1 MESLLRDIVLSYA
14 PEELRRLFRPASTER
29 LRIIALVSGLL
40 QCVTLLVWLLVDAR
54 KFMAL
59 QYSRL
64 SSAVPLDE
72 NFMSTFIFFI
82 SYLLYPASIVRIYF
96 IAEGAF
102 RWLLAFLNGDSLPSG
117 PFVLGWK
124 AFRLVHRRRSE
135 KIFRETA
142 LKDKVESF
150 ENGNRLMISSSFPRP
165 HWNESIT
172 ISIRDENYEVE
183 KNRPGMAPYAYLYVL
198 RKGLPDEDQAW
209 IRGLRTVAGNT
220 ACQTSQ
226 HLKTQLAEIS
236 RGLPHPGPYAP

>member
-1 MESLLRDIVLSYA
+1 MKSLLRDIVLSYA

-54 KFMAL
+54 KFMSL

-102 RWLLAFLNGDSLPSG
+102 RWLLAFLNSASLPSG
-117 PFVLGWK
+117 PFVLG
-124 AFRLVHRRRSE
+124 
-135 KIFRETA
+135 
-142 LKDKVESF
+142 
-150 ENGNRLMISSSFPRP
+150 
-165 HWNESIT
+165 
-172 ISIRDENYEVE
+172 
-183 KNRPGMAPYAYLYVL
+183 
-198 RKGLPDEDQAW
+198 
-209 IRGLRTVAGNT
+209 
-220 ACQTSQ
+220 
-226 HLKTQLAEIS
+226 
-236 RGLPHPGPYAP
+236 